1 MGNNNTLSGLYP
13 ITPNIYKSDIDYLH
27 DIKIVIESGINI
39 IQFRSKNLSFRRK
52 SYLIK
57 SISLLCIENDVK
69 LIINDDPYMAKI
81 FDVSGLHIGSNDMD
95 LRSARR
101 YFGKKFI
108 IGISCYDS
116 IELAK
121 YSMDNDASYVSFG
134 SMYPTSSKKSVKV
147 IKHSILTEVKNIIKI
162 PICVIGGIT
171 KSNVNSLLKYKPDM
185 ISKISG
191 IFDNKE
197 IKKEIQNIKSII
209 L

>member
-1 MGNNNTLSGLYP
+1 
-13 ITPNIYKSDIDYLH
+13 
-27 DIKIVIESGINI
+27 
-39 IQFRSKNLSFRRK
+39 
-52 SYLIK
+52 
-57 SISLLCIENDVK
+57 
-69 LIINDDPYMAKI
+69 MAKI

-95 LRSARR
+95 LRSARK

-108 IGISCYDS
+108 IGKSCYDS

-134 SMYPTSSKKSVKV
+134 SMYPTSSKESVKL
-147 IKHSILTEVKNIIKI
+147 IKHSILTEVKKIIKI

-171 KSNVNSLLKYKPDM
+171 KSNVNDLLKYKPDM
-185 ISKISG
+185 ISMISG

-197 IKKEIQNIKSII
+197 IKKEIEDIKSII